1 MAEMENLP
9 APPLAEMLAMYER
22 WSKELIE
29 VVSKVDDE
37 GWDRKAQGI
46 YQGKV
51 VMEQPLGIFLWF
63 ILFDSI
69 HHRGTAGGILAADG
83 RPGSRST
90 GRRQMRN
97 RRRNPNGKSSAR
109 PL

>member
-1 MAEMENLP
+1 
-9 APPLAEMLAMYER
+9 MLAMYER
-22 WSKELIE
+22 WSKQLID

-63 ILFDSI
+63 ILFDAI
-69 HHRGTAGGILAADG
+69 HHRGQLAAYL
-83 RPGSRST
+83 RPMGGKVPSIYGPSADERS
-90 GRRQMRN
+90 
-97 RRRNPNGKSSAR
+97 PA
-109 PL
+109 